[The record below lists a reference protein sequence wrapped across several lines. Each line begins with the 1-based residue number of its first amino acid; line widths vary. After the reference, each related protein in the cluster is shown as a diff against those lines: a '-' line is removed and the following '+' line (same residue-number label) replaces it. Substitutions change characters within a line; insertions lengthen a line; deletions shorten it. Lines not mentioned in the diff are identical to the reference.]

1 MTIEKLF
8 DVETGEE
15 IETVNPGVKEQKVK
29 FKIDASVKPG
39 YIIRR
44 VK

>member
-1 MTIEKLF
+1 MTIEKLY
-8 DVETGEE
+8 DYETGEE

-29 FKIDASVKPG
+29 FKIDVDVKPG

-44 VK
+44 IK